1 MSVPAKRGAVLRGL
15 AVGVL
20 LLVLAAA
27 AVFMLVPRPE
37 AAGEAQRFP
46 CLWEDG
52 TEREVTLSSAVSCLA
67 GVSQEGVLLER
78 AGNTGLVPASETLR
92 TVVSVLEGG
101 TLLELLTLDG
111 SGLTSLE
118 AYAVEEFYGDRAYYD
133 GEPFAWDG
141 TRVWRTEET
150 EFSEVVLLQGG
161 FSGNFLFSSGARTL
175 WLCAEGEVEENEL
188 TESALTRVIA
198 EAPYFF
204 RDGALWEERY
214 GVERYVSVLP
224 PGCTFEEAAASK

>member
-1 MSVPAKRGAVLRGL
+1 MSLPAKRGAVLRGL
-15 AVGVL
+15 AVGAL

-27 AVFMLVPRPE
+27 AAFVLLPRPE
-37 AAGEAQRFP
+37 AAGEAQRYS

-78 AGNTGLVPASETLR
+78 EGSTGMVPASETLR

-150 EFSEVVLLQGG
+150 GFSEVVLLQGG

-198 EAPYFF
+198 QAPYFF